1 MASNKRLFFI
11 NYHPIVILLSVIFII
26 TATKKLY
33 CILCSTLYLITVLN
47 NKKMNTLKKA
57 ATFQAIVIIVA
68 TLIFSITGCGI
79 HISGKNPVEKN
90 ELWTSLVKKHVGAD
104 GLVDYKGFIADKVKL
119 QEYLD
124 ILSAN
129 PPDKK
134 WTDNEKIAYWLNA
147 YNAFTIKLIV
157 DHYPVKSIKDLG
169 AKHQIIFINTPW
181 DKKFFEIGGKTMTLN
196 RIEHRILRKEFTEPR
211 IHFALNCASMSC
223 PKLRREAYDGS
234 RLDEQL
240 TDQAKTFLSDKSRNE
255 IDTKTPKLSAIFDFY
270 GKDITKWSGKS
281 LIEFINQYTPVKI
294 AANAEIDYLD
304 YNWNLNDKK

>member
-1 MASNKRLFFI
+1 
-11 NYHPIVILLSVIFII
+11 
-26 TATKKLY
+26 
-33 CILCSTLYLITVLN
+33 
-47 NKKMNTLKKA
+47 MNTFKRKIDFL
-57 ATFQAIVIIVA
+57 IIS
-68 TLIFSITGCGI
+68 TSITMLIFFITGCGI
-79 HISGKNPVEKN
+79 HITGKNSVKKN

-104 GLVDYKGFIADKVKL
+104 GLVDYKGFIADKNKL

-124 ILSAN
+124 TLSAN
-129 PPDKK
+129 PPEKN
-134 WTDNEKIAYWLNA
+134 WSDNDKIAYWLNA

-169 AKHQIIFINTPW
+169 AKHQVIFINTPW
-181 DKKFFEIGGKTMTLN
+181 DRKFFEIGGKTMTLN
-196 RIEHRILRKEFTEPR
+196 RIEHRILRREFKEPR
-211 IHFALNCASMSC
+211 IHFALNCASLSC

-255 IDTKTPKLSAIFDFY
+255 IDAKTPKLSAIFDFY

-281 LIEFINQYTPVKI
+281 LIEFINQYAPVKI
-294 AANAEIDYLD
+294 AADAELDYLD